1 MFRTNDKQ
9 TQMNRV

>member
-1 MFRTNDKQ
+1 MFHAHDKQ